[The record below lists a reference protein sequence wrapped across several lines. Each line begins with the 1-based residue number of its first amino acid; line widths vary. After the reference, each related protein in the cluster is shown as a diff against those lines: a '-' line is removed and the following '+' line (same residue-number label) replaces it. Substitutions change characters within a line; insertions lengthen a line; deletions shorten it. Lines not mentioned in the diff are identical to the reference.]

1 MTLTRLMP
9 TPPSTSAQRNASR
22 PLRVRTSDSH
32 TALSCRMFQP
42 CTPSRPFPTVD
53 AGFPSGYLRKCR
65 VFPCFTTSS
74 GASSPPMKKK
84 THHASFFF
92 FLTARKARGNDFF
105 KSGQNADAAILYL
118 EAARYLPARVTE
130 ELPDSK
136 DLLGSLH
143 SNTAAAQATLFLFCF
158 FILFFFWGGGRWGGV
173 LFAKFEYAR
182 RTGTA
187 FHAILFCLY
196 IYGGG
201 SHLSMVPAAQ
211 AHGSVDLCDSCMH
224 SFVFSPEHTAA
235 CVFHRR
241 GWGSGA
247 NRKNRRPRR
256 CSSTRGI

>member
-1 MTLTRLMP
+1 
-9 TPPSTSAQRNASR
+9 
-22 PLRVRTSDSH
+22 
-32 TALSCRMFQP
+32 MFQP

-74 GASSPPMKKK
+74 GASPPPMKKK

-158 FILFFFWGGGRWGGV
+158 FILFFFWGGGV
-173 LFAKFEYAR
+173 
-182 RTGTA
+182 
-187 FHAILFCLY
+187 
-196 IYGGG
+196 GGG
-201 SHLSMVPAAQ
+201 GCSQNSNTPAAQ
-211 AHGSVDLCDSCMH
+211 ALLSMRSC
-224 SFVFSPEHTAA
+224 FVYTFMEGVPTFRWCQPHRHTALLISAILA
-235 CVFHRR
+235 CTHLFFLL
-241 GWGSGA
+241 ST
-247 NRKNRRPRR
+247 RPRVCFTGAAGEVAR
-256 CSSTRGI
+256 IGRIGGRGVAHRLGESEGAIPSRRRAAQAQRL

>member
-74 GASSPPMKKK
+74 GASPPPMKKK

-143 SNTAAAQATLFLFCF
+143 SNTAAAQATLFYSVFLFCF
-158 FILFFFWGGGRWGGV
+158 FFGGGGGGGGGGAVRKIRIRPPHRHCFPCDPV
-173 LFAKFEYAR
+173 LLIHLWRGFPPFDGAS
-182 RTGTA
+182 RTGTR
-187 FHAILFCLY
+187 
-196 IYGGG
+196 
-201 SHLSMVPAAQ
+201 
-211 AHGSVDLCDSCMH
+211 LC
-224 SFVFSPEHTAA
+224 
-235 CVFHRR
+235 
-241 GWGSGA
+241 
-247 NRKNRRPRR
+247 
-256 CSSTRGI
+256 